1 MRRSFLSAIVG
12 LGFVLGNATAAG
24 PVPRPSPEFVIQMM
38 PSGQKLLSQYRGKVV
53 LLSFI
58 LTT

>member
-1 MRRSFLSAIVG
+1 LRRSVLSAIIG
-12 LGFVLGNATAAG
+12 LGLVLGSLSAAG
-24 PVPRPSPEFVIQMM
+24 PVPRPSPEFVIQTM
-38 PSGQKLLSQYRGKVV
+38 SGQKLLSQYRGKVV